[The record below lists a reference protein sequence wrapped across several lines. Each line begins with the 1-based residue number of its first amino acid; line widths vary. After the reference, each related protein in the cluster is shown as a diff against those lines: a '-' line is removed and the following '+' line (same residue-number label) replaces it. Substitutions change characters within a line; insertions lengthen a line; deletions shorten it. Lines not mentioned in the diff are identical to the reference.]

1 MILSLS
7 LPASSSRSHVL
18 IVVCRSQQWLHLDGL
33 VVFKV
38 RPEEVQPIT
47 TLRFENAEEVALE
60 EVDKIPES
68 SAIKRTFAALSDE
81 MTIPETEAVAN
92 RIHLS

>member
-18 IVVCRSQQWLHLDGL
+18 IVVCRPQQWLHLDGL

-38 RPEEVQPIT
+38 GPEEVQPIT
-47 TLRFENAEEVALE
+47 TLRLEHAEEVALE
-60 EVDKIPES
+60 KVD
-68 SAIKRTFAALSDE
+68 
-81 MTIPETEAVAN
+81 
-92 RIHLS
+92 